1 MRVPGKLKARKLKAL
16 ASRLWRPTTPFALA
30 LLVVGGLG
38 VYWGRHDSL
47 RTWGPNIA
55 VGAFALAA
63 TITIVEWIVR
73 NETRRRLKP
82 RTEQVISRMRFD
94 LMSIIE
100 AIVTDYS
107 GTHVDTFRGIP
118 EDPMAMIDQWLAD
131 QDREDQERQPLP
143 GDSYPMLILEGME
156 FLRQLEIA
164 RSRDR
169 DVMEPEVVAVID
181 DMSWHVGKARMF
193 YGFAENDLGD
203 PERSK
208 RRAVR
213 LIVEGTK
220 KFVDVFVRL
229 HGPTRD
235 ILPLTKAAA
244 KEQSEKTRR

>member
-1 MRVPGKLKARKLKAL
+1 VTKLKAL
-16 ASRLWRPTTPFALA
+16 VPRLWRPTTPFALA
-30 LLVVGGLG
+30 LLVVCGLG
-38 VYWGRHDSL
+38 VYWGRDDSL

-82 RTEQVISRMRFD
+82 RTDQVISRMRFD

-100 AIVTDYS
+100 AIVTDYA
-107 GTHVDTFRGIP
+107 GTHVDTFREIP
-118 EDPMAMIDQWLAD
+118 ASPMAMIDQWLAD

-143 GDSYPMLILEGME
+143 GDTYPMLILEGME

-169 DVMEPEVVAVID
+169 DVMEPELVAVID
-181 DMSWHVGKARMF
+181 DMNWHVGKARMF
-193 YGFAENDLGD
+193 YGFAESDLGD
-203 PERSK
+203 PEKAK
-208 RRAVR
+208 RRAVG

-220 KFVDVFVRL
+220 KFADVFVRL

-235 ILPLTKAAA
+235 LPQLTKAAA
-244 KEQSEKTRR
+244 KEQSEKSRS